1 MASRPNKKQKRPLAA
16 GAGRSPKPVRR
27 RRPGKDVQLGPRTVR
42 RTALLVGLLA
52 PLLIIGLLAL
62 ATDPDYQVPC
72 TVLAVLVLMAA
83 VVGLMMV
90 RSTGW
95 VIWPAVF
102 LGVLLLVI
110 PTASLRAQLL
120 AHRGVDTRVVITSAH
135 SGKDR
140 MGKVSWTCGIRRED
154 GHPLPHGTIGG
165 TGCSGGSVGR
175 TTTVLAD
182 PDGWAPPATLDDDLS
197 FRSAGVYVTG
207 AVAVLWAALTF
218 GAARRSLRGRG
229 RR

>member
-1 MASRPNKKQKRPLAA
+1 MAKRPNRKQKRPLAA
-16 GAGRSPKPVRR
+16 GAGRPAEQAR
-27 RRPGKDVQLGPRTVR
+27 RRPRKDVPLAPRTVR

-52 PLLIIGLLAL
+52 PVLILAL
-62 ATDPDYQVPC
+62 LGVATNPDHQAPA
-72 TVLAVLVLMAA
+72 TILAVLVLMAA
-83 VVGLMMV
+83 VVGLMLI

-95 VIWPAVF
+95 VVWPAVL

-110 PTASLRAQLL
+110 PTAALRAQLL
-120 AHRGVDTRVVITSAH
+120 DHRGVDTRVVVTSAH

-140 MGKVSWTCGIRRED
+140 MGKVSWTCGIRRAD
-154 GHPLPHGTIGG
+154 GGPLPHGTVGG

-175 TTTVLAD
+175 TLTVLAD
-182 PDGWAPPATLDDDLS
+182 PDGWAPPATLDEDLS
-197 FRSAGVYVTG
+197 FRAAGVYVAG

-218 GAARRSLRGRG
+218 GAARRTLG